1 MMTQTFPK
9 ISHFKFSVLPR
20 RGEEGEKMNIK
31 KIEEAIDF
39 LSDIVN
45 EADDIICLLQ
55 EIEVKLAKLDKKSRQ
70 LKEDGQNTLNLI
82 EWELNKNDLK
92 K

>member
-1 MMTQTFPK
+1 
-9 ISHFKFSVLPR
+9 
-20 RGEEGEKMNIK
+20 MNIK